1 MRDAKRIVENNN
13 GRAATVARRNV
24 SGAHDGPSGLKNETM
39 ATIRATQIESRI
51 RIAMAIGRGQNIR
64 ISVPITGSPY
74 IRNSFMYFQPTSRFR
89 GPDTLW
95 RVPWNRLLGFHVI
108 SKKDDTV
115 CGFGVRTIVLNLVV
129 KP

>member
-74 IRNSFMYFQPTSRFR
+74 IRISFMYFQPTSAFTGGALCAVRWNALFEAIFISF
-89 GPDTLW
+89 LES
-95 RVPWNRLLGFHVI
+95 PW
-108 SKKDDTV
+108 
-115 CGFGVRTIVLNLVV
+115 
-129 KP
+129 P